1 MAYKAMRAA
10 RGVHG
15 SRDASRMMQKMG
27 VKMDEL
33 QDVSQVIIKTPSKD
47 IVIETPNVTLVTVQG
62 QVMYQIVGGEVSE
75 MQPQAEVSGQP
86 GASGPPEA
94 DVLLVVQQTGK
105 TPEEARKA
113 LIDSDGD
120 LARAILL
127 LKG

>member
-1 MAYKAMRAA
+1 
-10 RGVHG
+10 
-15 SRDASRMMQKMG
+15 MQKMG

-47 IVIETPNVTLVTVQG
+47 IVIGAPTVTLVTVQG

-75 MQPQAEVSGQP
+75 TQPQVEGQSQ
-86 GASGPPEA
+86 GAVGGPPEA

-105 TPEEARKA
+105 TEEEARNA
-113 LIDSDGD
+113 LAASDGD

-127 LKG
+127 LKK

>member
-1 MAYKAMRAA
+1 
-10 RGVHG
+10 
-15 SRDASRMMQKMG
+15 MMQKMG

-47 IVIETPNVTLVTVQG
+47 IVIGAPSVTLVTVQG

-75 MQPQAEVSGQP
+75 VQPQAEVAGQV
-86 GASGPPEA
+86 AVSAGPPEA

-105 TPEEARKA
+105 SPEEARKA
-113 LIDSDGD
+113 LVDSDGD